1 MDALERYIKDMDDD
15 WDILFDSDILSDC
28 YPRFNPNKDVN
39 GKSVIRSIPSSPS
52 KGANFVLINSKCIK
66 EIKESYLPYIMHS
79 DHNYNR
85 VINKNKL
92 KSYWAVPYNVHYRK
106 LKSTWK

>member
-1 MDALERYIKDMDDD
+1 MDDD

-66 EIKESYLPYIMHS
+66 EIKESFYHILCTVTIIIIELLI
-79 DHNYNR
+79 R
-85 VINKNKL
+85 IG
-92 KSYWAVPYNVHYRK
+92 
-106 LKSTWK
+106 